1 MQKTQIVLSLDSW
14 AVLRDFASS
23 GRSGLGASA
32 ALAEL
37 AGVDAL
43 RLSINE
49 DLAPV
54 READVAE
61 LRRAARCFELRMPLS
76 QHLLKIPLEAR
87 PDRVVLV
94 GEHHEANGSAPPV
107 DARVAGAALGVVLR
121 SLEEAG
127 IAASVRIAP
136 EVDAIRAVHSQGV
149 ADVELFT
156 GYLVDLPEAERRG
169 ALVMLGD
176 TARLASKLR
185 LGISVAGGLD
195 DRNVGTVIGQT
206 GRVHLEFVDQPG
218 SLDPIVRSEGEDE
231 AYHEQHADTDAH
243 DDRRDDPIRR
253 GCSTVAHVGSFR

>member
-1 MQKTQIVLSLDSW
+1 MQTIQIVLSLDCWS
-14 AVLRDFASS
+14 ALRDFASAD
-23 GRSGLGASA
+23 RSDLGSAA

-37 AGVDAL
+37 AGVDGL

-61 LRRAARCFELRMPLS
+61 LRRAARSFELRMPIS
-76 QHLLKIPLEAR
+76 QNLLKIPLEAR

-127 IAASVRIAP
+127 IAASVRIMP
-136 EVDAIRAVHSQGV
+136 DVDAIRAVHAQGV
-149 ADVELFT
+149 RDVELFT

-169 ALVMLGD
+169 ALIMLGD

-195 DRNVGTVIGQT
+195 ERNVAEILEAAPSVE
-206 GRVHLEFVDQPG
+206 RVVFG
-218 SLDPIVRSEGEDE
+218 SGLARRALLVGLDRAIRDF
-231 AYHEQHADTDAH
+231 H
-243 DDRRDDPIRR
+243 DRMR
-253 GCSTVAHVGSFR
+253 

>member
-1 MQKTQIVLSLDSW
+1 MSMTQIVLSLDTW
-14 AVLRDFASS
+14 PALRDIAS
-23 GRSGLGASA
+23 GDRSELGAAA

-37 AGVDAL
+37 AGVDVL

-61 LRRAARCFELRMPLS
+61 LRRAARFFELRMPVS
-76 QHLLKIPLEAR
+76 QNLLKIPLEAR

-94 GEHHEANGSAPPV
+94 GERHEANGAAPPV

-127 IAASVRIAP
+127 IAVSVRITP
-136 EVDAIRAVHSQGV
+136 EVDAIRAVHAQGV
-149 ADVELFT
+149 SDVELFT

-185 LGISVAGGLD
+185 LGLSVAGGLD
-195 DRNVGTVIGQT
+195 ERNVAEVLEAAPAIDRVVF
-206 GRVHLEFVDQPG
+206 GRGLARRALLVG
-218 SLDPIVRSEGEDE
+218 LDRAVRDFGNRMS
-231 AYHEQHADTDAH
+231 
-243 DDRRDDPIRR
+243 
-253 GCSTVAHVGSFR
+253 